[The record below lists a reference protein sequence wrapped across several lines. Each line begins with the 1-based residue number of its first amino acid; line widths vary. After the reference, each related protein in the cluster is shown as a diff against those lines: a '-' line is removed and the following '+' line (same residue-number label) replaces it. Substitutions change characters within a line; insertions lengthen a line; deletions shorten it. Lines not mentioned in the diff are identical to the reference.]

1 MGAYIQLLEEN
12 SYEVE
17 QVCIL
22 RIRDGEFDL
31 KIISRDDMEK
41 YIELFN
47 KLTDV
52 FYMVYDL
59 NQDWG
64 DLL

>member
-1 MGAYIQLLEEN
+1 M
-12 SYEVE
+12 E

-31 KIISRDDMEK
+31 KILSRDNMEK

-47 KLTDV
+47 KLTDL